1 MPKECLAVQ
10 AFDTKLFG
18 VKAVLDQTSL
28 SIPDGTPFEVTERM
42 LATLKQ
48 LQNCTKFWIGDLL
61 VFSER
66 AYGEKYSQL
75 LDSTDYEYGTLC
87 NISYTAEHVSPAVRR
102 KELTFWHHQEVA
114 ALKPDEQKKFLKIA
128 VDQRL
133 TASALRALIKNKAP
147 SEKPKKVETFELAL
161 KSILKICAANKE
173 FDKKALSERP
183 PKPSDILAIAITA
196 NDALRAF
203 EE

>member
-1 MPKECLAVQ
+1 MPEQSLAVK

-28 SIPDGTPFEVTERM
+28 LIPDGTPFDVTERM
-42 LATLKQ
+42 MQALKG

-66 AYGEKYSQL
+66 AYGEKYAQL
-75 LDSTDYEYGTLC
+75 LDATDYEYGTLC

-114 ALKPDEQKKFLKIA
+114 SLKPDDQKKFLKIA
-128 VDQRL
+128 VDQHL

-147 SEKPKKVETFELAL
+147 SEKPNKAETFKLAL
-161 KSILKICAANKE
+161 KSILKICASNPE
-173 FDKKALSERP
+173 FDKKALQEPP
-183 PKPSDILAIAITA
+183 PKPNDILAIAITA